1 MRNKVYK
8 ILIFVLLLNLNVF
21 IWINSTV
28 YAAGAYESA
37 PGYEGPIGA
46 GGSDAPSYSPGE
58 ENQQNKE
65 EEEEEKKDEEAENKK
80 ETLTDEEKKEMTAEE
95 ILDYVK
101 RNYTIKDGASI
112 GDIGEIDESQDVKE
126 AWVETLRE
134 AGYEEDDGSEAGA
147 IFSQIYDRTYGAGD
161 TIYTSQPHKT
171 DTGNAGESLDDVMND
186 ASDFIGLGEA
196 QYEGN
201 LSQFS
206 NTIYNILLSI
216 GVIVAVIVGAIIG
229 VKLMASN
236 IDTKVEAKNLL
247 IPYVVGCIVVFGGFA
262 IWKIVVTILQ
272 GV

>member
-1 MRNKVYK
+1 MKNKVSK
-8 ILIFVLLLNLNVF
+8 ILIFILLLNLSVF
-21 IWINSTV
+21 VWINSTV

-65 EEEEEKKDEEAENKK
+65 EEEEEKKDEEAEDKK
-80 ETLTDEEKKEMTAEE
+80 ETWTDEEKKAMTAEE
-95 ILDYVK
+95 ILDYVE
-101 RNYTIKDGASI
+101 RNYTIKDGASV
-112 GDIGEIDESQDVKE
+112 GDIGDIDESQDVKE
-126 AWVETLRE
+126 AWVKTLEE
-134 AGYEEDDGSEAGA
+134 AGYKEDDGTVAGS

-171 DTGNAGESLDDVMND
+171 DTGDAGDSLDDVMND
-186 ASDFIGLGEA
+186 ADEFIGIGEV
-196 QYEGN
+196 QYEGD
-201 LSQFS
+201 LSEFS

-216 GVIVAVIVGAIIG
+216 GVFVAVIAAGIIG

-236 IDTKVEAKNLL
+236 IDTKVEAKKLL
-247 IPYVVGCIVVFGGFA
+247 IPYVVGCVVVFGGFA
-262 IWKIVVTILQ
+262 IWKIVVTVLQ